1 MSRPW
6 LDGPLDLECSWV
18 TFVES
23 LAGRQLKTLD
33 NNAAVE
39 VDAGIA
45 RIRFIPDAPATEDSH
60 PERPG
65 VRKEDELSGSRSSSL
80 KTRGSILPG
89 SGGHTTK
96 TVKEVRNSCG

>member
-1 MSRPW
+1 MNKPW

-18 TFVES
+18 TLKET
-23 LAGRQLKTLD
+23 LAEKQLKTLD

-60 PERPG
+60 PGRPA
-65 VRKEDELSGSRSSSL
+65 VH
-80 KTRGSILPG
+80 TRGSLLAGPG
-89 SGGHTTK
+89 GNPTKPKGGEK
-96 TVKEVRNSCG
+96 